1 VFKKEEDQKFRMS
14 DFKKLTFL
22 FWILNIYDIFTIAES
37 VSFGVLSYNF
47 YKVDFGIPSK
57 TTGNLF
63 I

>member
-1 VFKKEEDQKFRMS
+1 MS